1 MSGTYAGGLK
11 AKEKNLAKD
20 PNWYGVIG
28 AIGGK
33 NSNNGGFA
41 SEKVGKDGLTGAQR
55 AKIAGSIGG
64 RISRRGKPKRK
75 NSAEIRKKYTS
86 LIKDWKKMF
95 N

>member
-1 MSGTYAGGLK
+1 MAGNYEGGLK
-11 AKEKNLAKD
+11 TKEKNLAKD
-20 PNWYGVIG
+20 PNWYGKIG
-28 AIGGK
+28 AIGGR

-64 RISRRGKPKRK
+64 KISRRGKAKCESK
-75 NSAEIRKKYTS
+75 GELRKKYNELLAKWNS
-86 LIKDWKKMF
+86 IM